1 MTNHFLARCVATL
14 ALGFASICVLA
25 EDTLMEQAE
34 MPTESKLGLLAKYDV
49 NGDRAI
55 SADEI
60 SEKRKRVFSVL
71 DADLNGEVSFREY
84 KRVDELRRKTMLEV
98 RFNKLDI
105 DGDGNVSGEEYSS
118 YLGSFDRFD
127 SNGDGYITGKEIKG
141 KKNTELAKTGD
152 KKDKSLCL
160 LWLCVRNSIH

>member
-1 MTNHFLARCVATL
+1 M
-14 ALGFASICVLA
+14 
-25 EDTLMEQAE
+25 DQ
-34 MPTESKLGLLAKYDV
+34 TEAQPEAKLGLLAKYDV

-71 DADLNGEVSFREY
+71 DVDLDGEVSFGEY
-84 KRVDELRRKTMLEV
+84 KRVDELRRKAMLEA

-105 DGDGNVSGEEYSS
+105 DNDGSVSGEEYSS

-141 KKNTELAKTGD
+141 KKTTKLAKSGG
-152 KKDKSLCL
+152 KKDKSLCV